1 MSSRRR
7 NNVNFLTAKEE
18 LEKKS
23 RVRSRIFKMNNVW
36 LTKSHVEA
44 RLVGVKLN
52 E

>member
-18 LEKKS
+18 LEKKR

-36 LTKSHVEA
+36 LKKSTVEA
-44 RLVGVKLN
+44 RFLGVILK